1 MALTTNSSVKC
12 STCSHLFKEHT
23 SIIAT
28 HTPKVIQVYPPSYT
42 CSCSPKPNL
51 RAGSRLLTDSC
62 STWTKVTENSPQLV
76 RAPRQMPGR
85 WLSVIRPSRV
95 GSDEL
100 R

>member
-1 MALTTNSSVKC
+1 MVTPVQRAYLDHRNSRTQSDTIV
-12 STCSHLFKEHT
+12 
-23 SIIAT
+23 
-28 HTPKVIQVYPPSYT
+28 PSFLHMLVF
-42 CSCSPKPNL
+42 SEAEP
-51 RAGSRLLTDSC
+51 SRWITIVNRFMLHMDES
-62 STWTKVTENSPQLV
+62 TENSPQLM